1 MVIDPMTGC
10 RDQRVAPLIA
20 NIRDYSLGNILLLTN
35 PDIFR
40 LCLDS
45 LQELFESHKTTGSSN
60 DMRVQRQSHHLW
72 LALLTFGK
80 QDVQG
85 IVEVFQ
91 EVVWTREPGRIYKL
105 VVVAWGA

>member
-1 MVIDPMTGC
+1 
-10 RDQRVAPLIA
+10 
-20 NIRDYSLGNILLLTN
+20 
-35 PDIFR
+35 
-40 LCLDS
+40 
-45 LQELFESHKTTGSSN
+45 
-60 DMRVQRQSHHLW
+60 MRVQRQSHHLW
-72 LALLTFGK
+72 LTLLTFGK